1 MSTLPAPVPAPGSAP
16 ARHDR
21 LLILLGIVS
30 LVLTVGLAVADA
42 LHLLPGGIGVLLVIA
57 AATIGIRSL
66 FALRASRSSALSKP
80 AVMNIVALVLLGVSV
95 ITAGV
100 DVAVALQ
107 GHPVVNFFGDLLQH
121 GWSLLLL
128 MVIAIPARTM
138 GWKSI
143 LGIVLTGLLAV
154 SSLALFVGSP
164 VVNSVTAYNQ
174 FAVAFYVPL
183 TEELLKAAPIAL
195 FAILAARNK
204 DSRPSAVDFGL
215 LGFACG
221 MGFAL
226 IEDAAFGRVAG
237 AWDSAPPL
245 STIFPSMHITAGLVS
260 QGEVVAG
267 HAVWSGF
274 IGLGIGFGVLYWRRF
289 RFAWI
294 AIPVTLFLSITEHA
308 IGNADLPPAALS
320 VLTLHGTIVAIL
332 FPLGMIAAAIF
343 EHRPLKSIADAR
355 AGLWLT
361 PSSLEIQRGR
371 LAALQRPRPRPVV
384 AAVAS
389 PAATTGGNR

>member
-1 MSTLPAPVPAPGSAP
+1 MSTAPVPAPTPVAGV
-16 ARHDR
+16 ARNDR
-21 LLILLGIVS
+21 LLIVLGIVS
-30 LVLTVGLAVADA
+30 MVLTVGLAVADA

-66 FALRASRSSALSKP
+66 FALRARQSSALSKP
-80 AVMNIVALVLLGVSV
+80 AVMNVVALVLLAVSV
-95 ITAGV
+95 VTAGA

-107 GHPVVNFFGDLLQH
+107 GHPVTNFLGDILEH

-195 FAILAARNK
+195 FAILAARNR
-204 DSRPSAVDFGL
+204 DSRPAALDFGL

-294 AIPVTLFLSITEHA
+294 AILVTALLSIVEHA
-308 IGNADLPPAALS
+308 IGNADLPPAALA

-343 EHRPLKSIADAR
+343 EHRPLKRIGDLR
-355 AGLWLT
+355 AGLLLT
-361 PSSLEIQRGR
+361 PASLEMQREH
-371 LAALQRPRPRPVV
+371 LAALQRRRPRPN
-384 AAVAS
+384 AAAEI
-389 PAATTGGNR
+389 PAITTGANR